1 MTMKNTVCLYVAAAL
16 LLGASLTSF
25 QIGVC
30 GGEKKVPAPQNPVQK
45 QEKKKRLEAMRK
57 DIALA
62 INEIRLSKKLSEVE
76 LKSDICRVAQIKAE
90 EMLAEQ
96 YYVHKSP
103 VHGMPDEMMR
113 KFNLDFT
120 VSGENIAWS
129 GVFRSTVQEVVEGWL
144 DFKADKDNLLNPA
157 FTRVGVGYAEDLGT
171 RKYHWVVMFAD

>member
-1 MTMKNTVCLYVAAAL
+1 M
-16 LLGASLTSF
+16 
-25 QIGVC
+25 
-30 GGEKKVPAPQNPVQK
+30 PAPQNPVQK